1 MRSSPRGP
9 PGYSYGEELA
19 RRRRRAAGRRVRT
32 KTEPKLPT
40 PGGRSSSPAQPIEKR
55 SAIRGIRGVSV
66 CAVSPCCVES
76 PPAALRSGGWLA
88 RGVAPLVW
96 PPPIGGAGAAGRGA
110 APIPCP
116 TRLPRRGCP
125 GRAAGRG
132 RVLPWR
138 HGGAGVVDE
147 ERGRSRGG
155 DPRPPHP
162 PLPSL
167 SVLAKSSCPAAVW
180 RRRASRRLL
189 YHGRGCAKKTTSV
202 VYRGTPRMS
211 LFFFFSRSRMSL
223 SRAAGGAPLCH

>member
-132 RVLPWR
+132 PVLPWR
-138 HGGAGVVDE
+138 RGGAGVVDE

-155 DPRPPHP
+155 DSPPHP
-162 PLPSL
+162 PLPSP
-167 SVLAKSSCPAAVW
+167 SVLAESSCPAAVW